1 MGRFAYVAHCLLN
14 ANAKVADGALCA
26 GVYAPLVER
35 LRAGGWTIRQLP
47 CPELAFAGLRR
58 FWAVREQYDTPAY
71 RAHCARLAAAVAA
84 QLEDDLAGGGG
95 AEAVLVG
102 VDGSPSMG
110 VHVTAS
116 DPAWGGQPSRTEDA
130 VYPVVPGTGLFTE
143 ALLAELATRGLAVR
157 AVGLA
162 QDAPDYDEGRELAR
176 LDAVLAGAI
185 ASSASGFSTEERS
198 PGS

>member
-1 MGRFAYVAHCLLN
+1 VAGRFAYVAHCLLN

-47 CPELAFAGLRR
+47 CPELGFGGLQR

-71 RAHCARLAAAVAA
+71 RAHCHRLAAAVADLVA
-84 QLEDDLAGGGG
+84 ADLAGGG
-95 AEAVLVG
+95 EAVFIG

-116 DPAWGGQPSRTEDA
+116 DPDWGGQPSRTGDA
-130 VYPVVPGTGLFTE
+130 VYPVVPGAGLFTE
-143 ALLAELATRGLAVR
+143 ALLAELADRGVVVR
-157 AVGLA
+157 AMGLA
-162 QDAPDYDEGRELAR
+162 QDAPDYDEAVELAR
-176 LDAVLAGAI
+176 LDALLA
-185 ASSASGFSTEERS
+185 SE
-198 PGS
+198 